1 MKLYNGWRL
10 YALQPF
16 AERLAALKKEVE
28 RLRAKD
34 PEGYRRHPT
43 TVLLASVYKAITEVV
58 PANPDQPEFRV
69 GHSLGPQYTHWRRVK
84 RGLPARYRLFYRFS
98 SRPVRVIVYA
108 WLNDEATLRKAG
120 AKTDVY
126 AVFQRMLARG
136 EVPSDIDAL
145 TKGGSEI
152 E

>member
-1 MKLYNGWRL
+1 VKLYHGWRL
-10 YALQPF
+10 YAFEPF

-34 PEGYRRHPT
+34 PDGYRRHPT
-43 TVLLASVYKAITEVV
+43 TVLLASVYKAITQVV

-69 GHSLGPQYTHWRRVK
+69 GHSLGPQYAHWRRVK
-84 RGLPARYRLFYRFS
+84 RGLPSRYRLFYRFS
-98 SRPVRVIVYA
+98 SKPVRVVLYA

-120 AKTDVY
+120 AKTDLY

-136 EVPSDIDAL
+136 EVPADIDEL